1 MGVVLSAIKWDW
13 ALRVLN
19 PLRPAANHG
28 CFRDPNPF
36 HPLSTA
42 SRERAIQLTE

>member
-1 MGVVLSAIKWDW
+1 MSVALSAIEWGW
-13 ALRVLN
+13 ALKVLN

-28 CFRDPNPF
+28 CFCDANPY

-42 SRERAIQLTE
+42 NRERAIQQTE